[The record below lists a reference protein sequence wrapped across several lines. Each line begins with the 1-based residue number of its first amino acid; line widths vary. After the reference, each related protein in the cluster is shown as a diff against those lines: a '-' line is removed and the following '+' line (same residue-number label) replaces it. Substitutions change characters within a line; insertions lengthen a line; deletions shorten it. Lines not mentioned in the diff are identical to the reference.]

1 MEPNEIP
8 PLAQPVAIPYARP
21 IEVTPTLPPA
31 GRAVLQTLIVFVV
44 FLAWQI
50 SYGLVLAD
58 RVRAIHPAAVLY
70 VHVVGLA
77 VLSLAAV
84 AIVTAGDP
92 APRAGLGLA
101 GPFASR
107 DIGLGLLFII
117 PCYVANI
124 VVSLIYVATSTLDV
138 EKLASDKMENLDMLG
153 SISLAGVLPVSILI
167 GIYEE
172 ILFRGFLLSR
182 IRAVLGGA
190 NSAAGATLAV
200 LISSVLFGA
209 GHYYQG
215 LLGVMQ
221 TTVVGLVLGIV
232 AVRRRSIWACIIAH
246 IGIDTLGLF
255 LLKIIWPMVQEYLP
269 AATQPA

>member
-8 PLAQPVAIPYARP
+8 PMATPATLPYARP
-21 IEVTPTLPPA
+21 AETAPTLPTP
-31 GRAVLQTLIVFVV
+31 GRAAAQTAVV
-44 FLAWQI
+44 FGLFVAWQLV
-50 SYGLVLAD
+50 YGLFIAE
-58 RVRAIHPAAVLY
+58 RVRAIHAGAVLY
-70 VHVVGLA
+70 VHVAGMAVFTLTAIALATRRDPMPLAAIGLA
-77 VLSLAAV
+77 ERFSA
-84 AIVTAGDP
+84 
-92 APRAGLGLA
+92 
-101 GPFASR
+101 R

-124 VVSLIYVATSTLDV
+124 FVSMLYVALSKLDV
-138 EKLASDKMENLDMLG
+138 EALAVDKMENMDMLG
-153 SISLAGVLPVSILI
+153 SISLAAVVPLSIFI

-182 IRAVLGGA
+182 LRAMFGGA

-215 LLGVMQ
+215 LLGMMQ
-221 TTVVGLVLGIV
+221 TTVVGLVLGIA

-255 LLKIIWPMVQEYLP
+255 LLKIVAPFVMEYLKT
-269 AATQPA
+269 ATQPA

>member
-1 MEPNEIP
+1 MDSNETP
-8 PLAQPVAIPYARP
+8 PMASPVALPYARP
-21 IEVTPTLPPA
+21 VGITPELPPA
-31 GRAVLQTLIVFVV
+31 GWAFAQTIVVFVV

-50 SYGLVLAD
+50 SYGLFIAD
-58 RVRAIHPAAVLY
+58 RVHDIHPGAVLY

-77 VLSLAAV
+77 LFSLAAV
-84 AIVTAGDP
+84 AIVSARDP
-92 APRAGLGLA
+92 APLAAMGLA
-101 GPFASR
+101 ARFTAR

-124 VVSLIYVATSTLDV
+124 LISSLYVALSKFDV
-138 EKLASDKMENLDMLG
+138 ETLAANKMENMDVLG
-153 SISLAGVLPVSILI
+153 SISLLAVVPVSIFV

-182 IRAVLGGA
+182 LRAIFGGA
-190 NSAAGATLAV
+190 GSSAGSTLAV
-200 LISSVLFGA
+200 LVSSVLFGA
-209 GHYYQG
+209 GHFYQG

-246 IGIDTLGLF
+246 IGIDTFGLF
-255 LLKIIWPMVQEYLP
+255 LLKIVAPYIMEYLKT
-269 AATQPA
+269 ATQPA